1 MRPIKAL
8 DFLNPWKQ
16 KYCEV
21 SKENGAEWKKLW
33 LAKFSVE
40 FLLLNK
46 KFRLPLS
53 LAGNKRETLKIV

>member
-40 FLLLNK
+40 FLLLN
-46 KFRLPLS
+46 
-53 LAGNKRETLKIV
+53 